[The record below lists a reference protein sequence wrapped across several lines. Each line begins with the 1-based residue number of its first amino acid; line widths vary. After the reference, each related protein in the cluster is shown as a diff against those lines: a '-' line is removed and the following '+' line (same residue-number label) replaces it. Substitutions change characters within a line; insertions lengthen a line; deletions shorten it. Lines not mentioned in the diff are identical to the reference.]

1 MLTNP
6 GLLSSRA
13 TILQWRSEQDGAE
26 LKEVY
31 TPIATVWAKLEPVGA
46 LTYWFGQ
53 KQLETGV
60 THRIT
65 IRRTEALRPEKLTG
79 RVCVEIDGIRY
90 AILRSSDLEGAK
102 RFTVLDVCLE
112 EHDADKDDG
121 LY

>member
-6 GLLSSRA
+6 GELKSRA
-13 TILQWRSEQDGAE
+13 TILAWTSEQDGTT
-26 LKEVY
+26 LKETY
-31 TPIATVWAKLEPVGA
+31 EPIATVWAKLEPVGS

-65 IRRTEALRPEKLTG
+65 IRRTNDLRPEKLTG

-90 AILRSSDLEGAK
+90 SILRSSDLEGAK

-121 LY
+121 VF